1 MSLNLSYIFI
11 NIPNLKLECL
21 FAAPQI
27 ALIFQY
33 NRLSA
38 KSKDLK
44 FHPHTPHKKSAR
56 IQHLR
61 CTRTDFS
68 TLFCS
73 FLFADACGDQYSGDH
88 FLRGLLHGDRYRI
101 RTAAVGKSSEPE
113 SDRCAAK
120 RIEQKRVEKSVR
132 VQRRCWIRADFL
144 CGVCG

>member
-44 FHPHTPHKKSAR
+44 FHPHTPHKKSAL

-61 CTRTDFS
+61 LS
-68 TLFCS
+68 LI
-73 FLFADACGDQYSGDH
+73 H
-88 FLRGLLHGDRYRI
+88 I
-101 RTAAVGKSSEPE
+101 
-113 SDRCAAK
+113 
-120 RIEQKRVEKSVR
+120 
-132 VQRRCWIRADFL
+132 
-144 CGVCG
+144 

>member
-44 FHPHTPHKKSAR
+44 FHPHDKRMNGYPLP
-56 IQHLR
+56 IP
-61 CTRTDFS
+61 F
-68 TLFCS
+68 
-73 FLFADACGDQYSGDH
+73 FLF
-88 FLRGLLHGDRYRI
+88 FKFPKVLPN
-101 RTAAVGKSSEPE
+101 T
-113 SDRCAAK
+113 
-120 RIEQKRVEKSVR
+120 
-132 VQRRCWIRADFL
+132 
-144 CGVCG
+144 

>member
-11 NIPNLKLECL
+11 NIPNPKLECL

-73 FLFADACGDQYSGDH
+73 ILFAAHRSDSGS
-88 FLRGLLHGDRYRI
+88 LLLHARVGARARAG
-101 RTAAVGKSSEPE
+101 TA
-113 SDRCAAK
+113 
-120 RIEQKRVEKSVR
+120 SVDGEGPALAIGPGER
-132 VQRRCWIRADFL
+132 SCLTA
-144 CGVCG
+144 GV